1 MTEAEIDAYI
11 DRFLVFEQV
20 CKRRGLRVY
29 PDKEEY
35 VAMFSQEDVLS
46 LWNTY
51 CLIQN
56 KGADK

>member
-1 MTEAEIDAYI
+1 MTEIEIDTYI
-11 DRFLVFEQV
+11 DAFLAFEQV

-29 PDKEEY
+29 PGKEEY

-56 KGADK
+56 KERIR

>member
-1 MTEAEIDAYI
+1 MTEVETDTYI
-11 DRFLVFEQV
+11 DEFLVFEQV

-51 CLIQN
+51 QLIKN
-56 KGADK
+56 KEKTK